1 MKINEAVFTPF
12 MGYMKST
19 GHNVDSRYGYLV
31 LTKGKNK
38 ATIDCM
44 NDDLELNSYGYRM
57 YMEFMYKWLNQ
68 GKQFIR
74 SMRNLGAMIVTR
86 LQGRNY
92 LECWK

>member
-1 MKINEAVFTPF
+1 MKINDAVFTPF

-19 GHNVDSRYGYLV
+19 SHNVESRNGYLV
-31 LTKGKNK
+31 LTKGRNK

-44 NDDLELNSYGYRM
+44 GDDLELNSYGYRM

>member
-1 MKINEAVFTPF
+1 
-12 MGYMKST
+12 
-19 GHNVDSRYGYLV
+19 
-31 LTKGKNK
+31 
-38 ATIDCM
+38 M